1 MHEPRTETYIV
12 AALPFTIEMESRNPL
27 WSGMYNYHPFIR
39 QGGGSDTAPAFT
51 LSVTDEPR
59 SEQGGRLLTSR
70 RSHENGADNMDIYLC
85 HDGRYRFELFQNSC
99 RAALLLAGP
108 PFRKAE
114 VAVGGS
120 PEQCREALNSAVML
134 AYILATA
141 AQGALLLH
149 ASVVVNDGRA
159 YVFMG
164 RSGTGKSTH
173 SRLWLSNIEGS
184 TMLNDDNPVVR
195 ITGGRAVVYGTPWS
209 GKTACYRNMSAPVA
223 AFVRLRQ
230 AGTNHIR
237 RLGPTQAYASL
248 MAGSGTAF
256 GIESLADARARI
268 LARLAETTP
277 CMLLECLPDK
287 EAAQLC
293 FHSTAF

>member
-1 MHEPRTETYIV
+1 
-12 AALPFTIEMESRNPL
+12 
-27 WSGMYNYHPFIR
+27 MYNYHPFVR
-39 QGGGSDTAPAFT
+39 QGAGSGVPPAFT
-51 LSVTDEPR
+51 LSVTDEPW
-59 SEQGGRLLTSR
+59 SGQGGRLLTSR

-85 HDGRYRFELFQNSC
+85 HDGRYRFELFQDGGC
-99 RAALLLAGP
+99 MAVLLAGP

-114 VAVGGS
+114 VAVKGS
-120 PEQCREALNSAVML
+120 RGQRQEALNSAVML

-149 ASVVVNDGRA
+149 ASVVVNNGRA

-173 SRLWLSNIEGS
+173 SRLWMGHIEG
-184 TMLNDDNPVVR
+184 TVMLNDDNPVVR
-195 ITGGRAVVYGTPWS
+195 LAGDKAVVYGSPWS
-209 GKTACYRNMSAPVA
+209 GKTACYCNTSAPVA

-237 RLGPTQAYASL
+237 RLGPAEAYASL

-256 GIESLADARARI
+256 GIESLAETRARL
-268 LARLAETTP
+268 LARLAEAVP